1 MPIRKPRT
9 SLSRYASATGVVAL
23 AAGLSVIAAPAA
35 SASPCPDVEVVFA
48 RGTGE
53 PAGLGVVGESF
64 VEQLQSNIGS
74 RSVSTYAVNYPAS
87 YDFLAAAD
95 GANDA
100 SAHVQATAAACPGTA
115 IVLGGYSQGAAVI
128 DAITAAPGPALGFT
142 NLMPPQIADHVAAVA
157 VFGNPSDRIGLP
169 LTAVSP
175 LYGAK
180 TIDLCTVGDPICSG
194 GDDRAAHSHYVLS
207 GMTSQAATFAAQRLS
222 TTAPQTLA

>member
-1 MPIRKPRT
+1 M
-9 SLSRYASATGVVAL
+9 V
-23 AAGLSVIAAPAA
+23 AAPTAA
-35 SASPCPDVEVVFA
+35 AAPCPDVEVVFA

-53 PAGLGVVGESF
+53 PAGIGVVGESF
-64 VEQLQSNIGS
+64 VDKLENDMGGK
-74 RSVSTYAVNYPAS
+74 SVSTYAVNYPAS

-100 SAHVQATAAACPGTA
+100 SAHVQGTVAACPGTA

-142 NLMPPQIADHVAAVA
+142 NVMPPQIADHVAAVA

-180 TIDLCTVGDPICSG
+180 TIDLCTVGDPICSV
-194 GDDRAAHSHYVLS
+194 GDDRAAHSLYVQS

-222 TTAPQTLA
+222 ATAPQTLA